1 SKHSASRMRRPL
13 SPTLAKLAEQQLNE
27 TPDRIQQDIII
38 LRVWIRQ
45 QPHLRARTEDDFLIA
60 FLRRCRYSLE
70 ETKRRIDRYFTYYN
84 LFPEIM
90 NNRCITQRLLEINR
104 LGICLY
110 PDLPK
115 SDNHTA
121 LFIAR
126 FGKFDPNQYSLRE
139 VYHFTSMAME
149 IMALE
154 NDNASVAGIC
164 EIIDLEGCNSD
175 RMRRFDKLFFRKW
188 WNWLH
193 DCSPLS
199 FKEVYV
205 INMPKD
211 VQNVILLLYNLL
223 SNQVN
228 YPFVVHK
235 KSEDLYKHLPAEA
248 MTIEYGGSNGYS
260 KEALDHWRRKLLDHK
275 DYFEEDATF
284 GTNEK
289 LRVGLANAWASGE
302 LSGTS
307 GSFRKLEVD

>member
-1 SKHSASRMRRPL
+1 MCPVS
-13 SPTLAKLAEQQLNE
+13 
-27 TPDRIQQDIII
+27 
-38 LRVWIRQ
+38 
-45 QPHLRARTEDDFLIA
+45 
-60 FLRRCRYSLE
+60 
-70 ETKRRIDRYFTYYN
+70 
-84 LFPEIM
+84 
-90 NNRCITQRLLEINR
+90 
-104 LGICLY
+104 ICLY

-126 FGKFDPNQYSLRE
+126 FGHFDPNQYSLRE

-149 IMALE
+149 IIALE

-164 EIIDLEGCNSD
+164 EIIDLEGCDSD

-211 VQNVILLLYNLL
+211 VQNTILFLYNLL

-228 YPFVVHK
+228 YPV
-235 KSEDLYKHLPAEA
+235 
-248 MTIEYGGSNGYS
+248 
-260 KEALDHWRRKLLDHK
+260 RRESL
-275 DYFEEDATF
+275 
-284 GTNEK
+284 
-289 LRVGLANAWASGE
+289 LRVQCDAG
-302 LSGTS
+302 
-307 GSFRKLEVD
+307 